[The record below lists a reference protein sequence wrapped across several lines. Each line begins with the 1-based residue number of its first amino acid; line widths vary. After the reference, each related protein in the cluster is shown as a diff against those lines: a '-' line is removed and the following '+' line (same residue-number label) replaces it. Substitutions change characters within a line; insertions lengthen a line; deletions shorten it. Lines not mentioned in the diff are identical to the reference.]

1 MSHNAFDCF
10 SLVQPKIDDSAHV
23 LRQNIAG
30 RTAALNHGGSNRR
43 CNKRKGIFSLHAA
56 GGNGIAVTGYI
67 LDQRMQR
74 LLGNIRGECLKSGS
88 KRFRQAGR
96 KGLAGD
102 GCNSTGEMLKRT
114 SSPRAAGM
122 AAFAFYSELE
132 IGIPLFHEID
142 HRNTDS
148 GSSKGSTVFYFTAS
162 LIQNKFQTYPTAPER
177 FSNCKRA
184 FIQRLFII
192 SKGKV
197 GGSTKPMSVTEK
209 ILDCFQNAE
218 NHIFDIESS
227 AAPDVPVGNSPGKSI
242 VSPVLLRAAND
253 RDDILVGHIE
263 TGEKGGI
270 RAGNCNQY
278 CMAD

>member
-1 MSHNAFDCF
+1 
-10 SLVQPKIDDSAHV
+10 
-23 LRQNIAG
+23 
-30 RTAALNHGGSNRR
+30 
-43 CNKRKGIFSLHAA
+43 
-56 GGNGIAVTGYI
+56 
-67 LDQRMQR
+67 MQR

-253 RDDILVGHIE
+253 RDDILMGHIK
-263 TGEKGGI
+263 TGEKGRI